1 MPKFG
6 SEAEATPLAY
16 PWQFTEEGH
25 GGKREKDD
33 ECDAQ
38 LVLLLREIGDLLPKY

>member
-1 MPKFG
+1 MPKSG

-25 GGKREKDD
+25 GDKREKD
-33 ECDAQ
+33 EGDAQ
-38 LVLLLREIGDLLPKY
+38 LVLLLRKIGDLLPKY